1 MFDLCRRDA
10 FPPISTLWPTLEF
23 CRFSRA
29 RRAEL
34 SAEARR
40 SADHAPAKNARRE
53 TAGTERSMVGTSRL
67 IRGVI
72 VQFAD
77 EKIDFGSLE
86 AGDRD
91 IKI

>member
-1 MFDLCRRDA
+1 MA
-10 FPPISTLWPTLEF
+10 G
-23 CRFSRA
+23 
-29 RRAEL
+29 
-34 SAEARR
+34 
-40 SADHAPAKNARRE
+40 KKGRRE

-67 IRGVI
+67 IPGLI
-72 VQFAD
+72 VPFVD

>member
-1 MFDLCRRDA
+1 MA
-10 FPPISTLWPTLEF
+10 G
-23 CRFSRA
+23 
-29 RRAEL
+29 
-34 SAEARR
+34 
-40 SADHAPAKNARRE
+40 KKGRRE
-53 TAGTERSMVGTSRL
+53 TAGTERSMVGPSRL